1 MAESRL
7 ASKCSTSWDRPWK
20 ALETDWTCA
29 SSPSVRSR
37 ETSESRESS
46 ACSPTSEPSPARLA
60 LPAASP
66 RKEPARANDIAV
78 GETRARTSAA
88 ALAAGRHLETDQG
101 KFYVRRSE
109 VESGAQEL
117 ARESK
122 KCVSRE
128 MLRCARVM
136 SWKSWGMS
144 CCPARWRGG
153 ERRRPS
159 APWLV

>member
-101 KFYVRRSE
+101 KFYRS
-109 VESGAQEL
+109 G
-117 ARESK
+117 
-122 KCVSRE
+122 
-128 MLRCARVM
+128 
-136 SWKSWGMS
+136 
-144 CCPARWRGG
+144 
-153 ERRRPS
+153 
-159 APWLV
+159 